1 MPGTII
7 TLKEYLRPDASPSES
22 PVAVLTFPV
31 PPQQFTI
38 SSGKKV
44 ETKTLLT
51 LGEVDFGGGAKVAE
65 IQFATFF
72 PASYDPH
79 YCVVTELPDPRQ
91 AVETLTRYA
100 EQEVPI
106 RLIVEDSSL
115 NMMVRLA
122 DLKTELK
129 GGEPGDYYVEM
140 TFRRWTVVKPVKAT
154 AASPAAPAREA
165 PRPQAKS
172 YTIKAGDTLSLIAR
186 RVYGDSSKWRTIYNA
201 NKALIG
207 PNPNTLPAGK
217 TLTIP

>member
-1 MPGTII
+1 MPGTLI
-7 TLKEYLRPDASPSES
+7 TLKEYLRPDASPTES
-22 PVAVLTFPV
+22 PAATLIFPV

-51 LGEVDFGGGAKVAE
+51 LGEVDFGGGTKVTE

-79 YCVVTELPDPRQ
+79 YCVVTDIPDPVQ
-91 AVETLTRYA
+91 AVDALVRYA
-100 EQEVPI
+100 EYEVPI
-106 RLIVEDSSL
+106 RLIIEGTSINL
-115 NMMVRLA
+115 MVRLTE
-122 DLKTELK
+122 LKTDLK

-154 AASPAAPAREA
+154 AASPATPKREA
-165 PRPQAKS
+165 PRPQAKA

-201 NKALIG
+201 NKAVIG
-207 PNPNTLPAGK
+207 SNPNTLPAGK